1 MAKKLNEIH
10 RTATFAWSPGQQLP
24 LIAAGTVSGALDDS
38 FSNASELELF
48 KLDLTHSN
56 SSQGLS
62 PAGKVSTNARFNT
75 LRWGHA
81 TTEKPYGIIAG
92 GMDSGEL
99 ELWNPAAILEDK
111 GAEAAL
117 ILRNSTHTGP
127 IRGLDFNS
135 SQSNLLVSAGNNSEV
150 YIWDLTNPTKPY
162 TPGAQSS
169 KLDEITA
176 AAWNCQ
182 VPHILS
188 TSSTSGFTVVWDLR
202 NRKEIMTLA
211 GPGAGALGGGRRGIS
226 SIAWHP
232 DVATQIVTAS
242 EDDNSPVITLWD
254 LRHAHSPEKTLA
266 GHRKGVMSVAWCRQD
281 ADLLMSCGKDCRTLC
296 WNPRTGDM
304 LGEVSQ
310 STNWT
315 FEVDWCPRNPDLLA
329 SASFDGKVNVYSIQG
344 AGHDESA
351 APTSEQQQAASNA
364 AAATDDPFSAALLAA
379 TPQTQT
385 FALKHP
391 PKWLRRPVGA
401 SFSFS
406 GKLVTYNNKA
416 GEAAAKVAASLPPGS
431 APVTQHIPRTV
442 TIATVETEPEIVKRS
457 NELETAVDQNE
468 LKKLSEERRTQ
479 AGQADDEAQSWE
491 VLGSLFADDARQQLI
506 RQLGFQNEEIIA
518 AVEKL
523 TAKTKKQESTTE
535 DVVAVTEGE
544 EEVKSEEKEEDKKE
558 EEPAIVEN
566 KESEAEQTTEQVSDA
581 DKPAAGGEKA
591 PTDTL
596 SGLFQSSDGGED
608 FFGQQSSGQVTAVD
622 TTAAPTTTP
631 SVAETTTTPSVATP
645 AIVAALQI
653 PLELYP
659 KDGSDTDRLITQSL
673 VLGDFSSAVEL
684 CLASDRLSD
693 ALLLAIYGGS
703 ELLARTQKAYF
714 ERQASKTSYLRLVEN
729 IVNHNLSA
737 IVANTSLDE
746 WTSVVVILCTFAGAE
761 EFGPLCESLG
771 VRLEEAWSKAIK
783 EGDQEKGQQF
793 RRHATLCYLVAGNL
807 EKVTGIWIIEQEE
820 EKEKEIKEEGHI
832 NVSGTSLQNLI
843 EKVTVF
849 RKAIDF
855 EDETLAADQNSSA
868 TAESGQQQPGVYPLG
883 QLYSKYCEYAEL
895 MATQGKLDVALRYL
909 NLTPSGYRD
918 LMSDRLAVIRD
929 RVYRACVGEGSTS
942 NFGQHRE
949 PAFPFE
955 PTPLL
960 SEKERAIPNVGDA
973 TANGYEG
980 QHLFQQ
986 PQPDP
991 FQQQQQQQQTAGYD
1005 TYKPY
1010 EQQQQPVQ
1018 QPQQQAYQPQQQ
1030 QTQYNAYAP
1039 YEQPQQQQ
1047 PQQQNTYAP
1056 VTNPLGPAPV
1066 NNNYGGYGYP
1076 AAGQAAVPPPP
1087 PTQTGAPPPP
1097 PPKGRATGSAGGS
1110 PSVSHRSASGAW
1122 NDPPNISNA
1131 HVTRS
1136 PAAAP
1141 VGPRRVTSP
1150 FPNQPAPTTYAPIP
1164 GQPQQQQQQQQ
1175 QQPYMQQ
1182 PPPPNRG
1189 MGAPPPPPPTATSAP
1204 LPPPPM
1210 NAVAPTPLAKQ
1221 QPPPPPQQQP
1231 FQQQQQQHHPLGPA
1245 PMRGTPPPPPVASMA
1260 PPPQQQAMVPPPQ
1273 QQQQPPQPSPYAP
1286 QPQAQQQGPYAP
1298 QQQQP
1303 PQPQQM
1309 PFRNTATPPLQQQQQ
1324 PSPRAQP
1331 AAPAKPAAPPAP
1343 EKKRHPKEDR
1353 SHIPTE
1359 QRPIHQILS
1368 AELAQAR
1375 QRSPPA
1381 QKRMLD
1387 DTERRLNTLFEELN
1401 NSEISDG
1408 VVQPMLQLV
1417 QGKMKQERDVEG

>member
-24 LIAAGTVSGALDDS
+24 LIAAGTVSGTLDDS

-48 KLDLTHSN
+48 KLDLTNSN
-56 SSQGLS
+56 SSEGLS

-99 ELWNPAAILEDK
+99 ELWNPATILEDTS
-111 GAEAAL
+111 AEAAL

-127 IRGLDFNS
+127 IRGLDFNP

-150 YIWDLTNPTKPY
+150 YIWDLINPIKPY
-162 TPGAQSS
+162 TPGNRSS
-169 KLDEITA
+169 KLDDITS

-188 TSSTSGFTVVWDLR
+188 TSSTSGYTVVWDLR

-211 GPGAGALGGGRRGIS
+211 GSGAGALGGGRRGIS

-281 ADLLMSCGKDCRTLC
+281 ADLLMSTGKDCRTLC

-310 STNWT
+310 SSNWA
-315 FEVDWCPRNPDLLA
+315 FEVDWCPRNPDLFA

-351 APTSEQQQAASNA
+351 APTSEQQAAADN
-364 AAATDDPFSAALLAA
+364 AATDDPFSAAILAA
-379 TPQTQT
+379 TPQTQS

-431 APVTQHIPRTV
+431 APAVQNIPRTV
-442 TIATVETEPEIVKRS
+442 TITTVITEPEIVKRS
-457 NELETAVDQNE
+457 EELEQAVDQNALE
-468 LKKLSEERRTQ
+468 KLTEERRTQ
-479 AGQADDEAQSWE
+479 SGEPDESQSWE
-491 VLGSLFADDARQQLI
+491 VLHSLFADDARQQLI

-518 AVEKL
+518 AVKKI
-523 TAKTKKQESTTE
+523 TAKNT
-535 DVVAVTEGE
+535 E
-544 EEVKSEEKEEDKKE
+544 EENKEEDEQVKKDESSSKPEVTQETVTEEEKKE
-558 EEPAIVEN
+558 EAVVEN
-566 KESEAEQTTEQVSDA
+566 KEQEQEQGQGEQQSVEGEEQQEKSTGD
-581 DKPAAGGEKA
+581 EKA
-591 PTDTL
+591 PIDTL
-596 SGLFQSSDGGED
+596 SGLFQSSGAQSPAED
-608 FFGQQSSGQVTAVD
+608 FFGQQSSGEVTAAD
-622 TTAAPTTTP
+622 ITTTP
-631 SVAETTTTPSVATP
+631 TTATATTSVTEPAPVGSAAAAAAAAAATPS
-645 AIVAALQI
+645 IVAALQI

-673 VLGDFSSAVEL
+673 VLGDFNSAVEL

-729 IVNHNLSA
+729 IVNENLSA
-737 IVANTSLDE
+737 IVASTSLDE
-746 WTSVVVILCTFAGAE
+746 WTSVVVILCTFARTE

-771 VRLEEAWSKAIK
+771 SRLEEAWFAAIK
-783 EGDQEKGQQF
+783 KNDVEKGQQF

-807 EKVTGIWIIEQEE
+807 EKVAGIWIIEQEE
-820 EKEKEIKEEGHI
+820 EKQKEIKEDGGENSNTVGG
-832 NVSGTSLQNLI
+832 SSLQNLI

-849 RKAIDF
+849 RKAIDY
-855 EDETLAADQNSSA
+855 EDETLAADQNSSE
-868 TAESGQQQPGVYPLG
+868 TQPGVYPLG
-883 QLYSKYCEYAEL
+883 QLYNKYCEYAEL

-909 NLTPSGYRD
+909 NLTPSGYRE

-929 RVYRACVGEGSTS
+929 RVYRACVGEGS
-942 NFGQHRE
+942 FGQHRV
-949 PAFPFE
+949 PTFPFE

-960 SEKERAIPNVGDA
+960 SEKERAIPDGG
-973 TANGYEG
+973 ANGYEG

-986 PQPDP
+986 PVQVNPL
-991 FQQQQQQQQTAGYD
+991 QQQQQQQQTGPFD

-1010 EQQQQPVQ
+1010 DPSANAPAVQ
-1018 QPQQQAYQPQQQ
+1018 QPQQPLQQQ
-1030 QTQYNAYAP
+1030 QQHNAYNNAYNP
-1039 YEQPQQQQ
+1039 YEQPVQQQQQQQQ
-1047 PQQQNTYAP
+1047 PNPYAP
-1056 VTNPLGPAPV
+1056 ITNPLGAAPP
-1066 NNNYGGYGYP
+1066 NNNYGYGYP
-1076 AAGQAAVPPPP
+1076 AAGQQQQQVPP
-1087 PTQTGAPPPP
+1087 PTQAGVPPPP
-1097 PPKGRATGSAGGS
+1097 PPKGRAPGSANAS

-1136 PAAAP
+1136 PAGAQA
-1141 VGPRRVTSP
+1141 GPRRVISP
-1150 FPNQPAPTTYAPIP
+1150 FPNQPAPTTAYPP
-1164 GQPQQQQQQQQ
+1164 GPGQPQPQQQQS
-1175 QQPYMQQ
+1175 YMQQ

-1221 QPPPPPQQQP
+1221 HPHPSPP
-1231 FQQQQQQHHPLGPA
+1231 QQQQQQQQQPGYHHPLGPA
-1245 PMRGTPPPPPVASMA
+1245 PMRATPPPPPVTSMA
-1260 PPPQQQAMVPPPQ
+1260 PPPQ
-1273 QQQQPPQPSPYAP
+1273 
-1286 QPQAQQQGPYAP
+1286 
-1298 QQQQP
+1298 
-1303 PQPQQM
+1303 
-1309 PFRNTATPPLQQQQQ
+1309 
-1324 PSPRAQP
+1324 
-1331 AAPAKPAAPPAP
+1331 
-1343 EKKRHPKEDR
+1343 
-1353 SHIPTE
+1353 
-1359 QRPIHQILS
+1359 
-1368 AELAQAR
+1368 
-1375 QRSPPA
+1375 
-1381 QKRMLD
+1381 
-1387 DTERRLNTLFEELN
+1387 
-1401 NSEISDG
+1401 
-1408 VVQPMLQLV
+1408 
-1417 QGKMKQERDVEG
+1417 